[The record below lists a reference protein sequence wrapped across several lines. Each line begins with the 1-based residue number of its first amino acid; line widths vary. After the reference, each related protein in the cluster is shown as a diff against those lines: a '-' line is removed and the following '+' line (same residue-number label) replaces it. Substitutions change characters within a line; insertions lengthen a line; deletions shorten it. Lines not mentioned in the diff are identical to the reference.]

1 MARNLAH
8 GSSAGAWDSGPRQ
21 ARCGPNGAARC
32 PWRTFLCP
40 SGGPGKWQ
48 PTPVFLPGE
57 SQGPGAWWA
66 AVYGVAPVRGLE
78 GLASGSDGKESDCNA
93 GDLASIPGTRRSLG
107 EGSGLPPFRL
117 PSRCSGLLQP
127 DVCLPPLLLYA
138 GGRGVPTLKG
148 PQPFSMLLPKH
159 WLGTKVG
166 RPSWT
171 PF

>member
-1 MARNLAH
+1 MTLGKSLNLSEVRVPAGIPGLIIMAPLRGKVQCHHTAT
-8 GSSAGAWDSGPRQ
+8 AWAQ
-21 ARCGPNGAARC
+21 AC
-32 PWRTFLCP
+32 PWPCP
-40 SGGPGKWQ
+40 LWAFVKGEVGFSHLDRSPEDFHGACHLGNPGDQ
-48 PTPVFLPGE
+48 V
-57 SQGPGAWWA
+57 
-66 AVYGVAPVRGLE
+66 
-78 GLASGSDGKESDCNA
+78 
-93 GDLASIPGTRRSLG
+93 
-107 EGSGLPPFRL
+107 SGLPPFRL